1 MSNVFFVGCG
11 PGDPELIT
19 IKAKKLI
26 QKADVVVYSGS
37 LIPQPILKL
46 CKKGKL
52 YDAAKLVREEIF
64 DLLYK
69 NAKKEKIV
77 VRLHD
82 GDPSI
87 YGAIKEQI
95 DNLEK
100 KGIKSTVVP
109 GVTAFLAS
117 AAALGTQLTLPGITQ
132 TIILTRAESR
142 TKVPKREKISELAK
156 HKATLIFYLS
166 VHLLPKLVTEAISGG
181 YKKSTPVAVVYRASW
196 DDQKIIKGT
205 LNDIVKKI
213 YDEKI
218 TRTAIIIIS
227 DVIQPKSY
235 EYSKLYDKTFSHG
248 HRKSKTKST
257 KS

>member
-1 MSNVFFVGCG
+1 MSEVFFVGCG

-37 LIPQPILKL
+37 LIPEPILKL

-52 YDAAKLVREEIF
+52 FDAAGLVREEIF
-64 DLLYK
+64 EILSK
-69 NAKKEKIV
+69 NAKKGKLV

-95 DNLEK
+95 DNLTK
-100 KGIKSTVVP
+100 IGIKSIVVP
-109 GVTAFLAS
+109 GITAFLAS
-117 AAALGTQLTLPGITQ
+117 AAALGTQLTLPGVTQ
-132 TIILTRAESR
+132 TIIVTRAESR

-166 VHLLPKLVTEAISGG
+166 VHLVSKLTKEAIAGG
-181 YKKSTPVAVVYRASW
+181 YKKTTPVGVVYRASW
-196 DDQKIIKGT
+196 KDQKIIRGT
-205 LNDIVKKI
+205 LENISEKLKA
-213 YDEKI
+213 EKI
-218 TRTAIIIIS
+218 TRTAIVIIS
-227 DVIQPKSY
+227 DVLDPETY
-235 EYSKLYDKTFSHG
+235 EYSKLYDKEFTHG
-248 HRKSKTKST
+248 YRKAKTIK
-257 KS
+257 K

>member
-1 MSNVFFVGCG
+1 VSEVFFVGCG

-37 LIPQPILKL
+37 LIPEPILKL

-64 DLLYK
+64 DLLYN
-69 NAKKEKIV
+69 NAKKDRLV

-109 GVTAFLAS
+109 GITAFLAS
-117 AAALGTQLTLPGITQ
+117 AAALGTQLTLPGVTQ
-132 TIILTRAESR
+132 TIIVTRAESR

-166 VHLLPKLVTEAISGG
+166 IHLLPKLVKEAIVGG

-196 DDQKIIKGT
+196 SDQKIVKGT
-205 LNDIVKKI
+205 LNDITKKVQE
-213 YDEKI
+213 EKI
-218 TRTAIIIIS
+218 TRTAIVIIS
-227 DVIQPKSY
+227 DVIEPKSY
-235 EYSKLYDKTFSHG
+235 EYSKLYDKNFSHG
-248 HRKSKTKST
+248 YRKVKKTK
-257 KS
+257 